1 MRMRIGCFLSAAVL
15 CLLVSGMKWDGG
27 EAAKAAVIR
36 VSPANVQ
43 ASIDNLPESTPD
55 SAKPRSLQAIMA
67 DSATYAGDDDDEDV
81 IEFAPGT
88 YDDIGELL
96 VTRPLT
102 LRKDPGAE
110 GDAVITGELLIQI
123 RSGEVK
129 VEDLTFRNLE
139 LGDVTILRDGEKGYG
154 TPPQQRTGPD
164 VVYCGDVT
172 VQSFLLDRKTKV
184 SAWQARNSCSSNPG
198 SCPSCPSDGSLP
210 DCGHD
215 YRSYTGQLHETEL
228 KKHLDSS
235 SADRFEFFPDTFV
248 SNRETGIPMH
258 YTEDTGTA
266 GRYSSGVWDLSSNS
280 GISHQDTVRDSLG
293 HILINPR
300 WNPSDGGASCPASEA
315 FTGIEITRNSFDGTE
330 VRAIHSL
337 TSGDRIFRR
346 RDGATDCTVD
356 IKIIGNT
363 FRNIGVA
370 DYAYLTARDEN
381 GVPRTDSAGN
391 PVFVMDEQGNRI
403 PRNNEDE
410 YAIGLWDVYRKV
422 TISDNRIEGVSLEP
436 LWIHNLVGSAE
447 VTVSNNLVRGFTA
460 GGNRV
465 GNILIQIGG
474 ALEDSRI
481 TVSGNRVFRSDGN
494 PDYNIVYYE
503 SFLGRAKWCAH
514 ADDLAVITDA
524 TTIAELDR
532 VLQPT
537 IWQSYMPRFP
547 YPPLDND
554 DNVVDADDGTTEGP
568 PLPTPVRLA
577 ELAAES
583 YTVGTPTLKSGDIMI
598 GDYDIVRYRNCFRKR
613 MIYIGGHEDAKVSV
627 VDNDIGYGEGAAT
640 FDNAIDLDGI
650 GGFEAFSGNNIDN
663 YVKNLVGGTFA
674 GSLATRG
681 NYIGSRPRVSR
692 SVTLNRTG
700 ELSEPAAREQGT
712 VGPRAGMTAD
722 SPPMVPRIRSAAVS
736 PSGRNMIVLTYGTAL
751 DGESEPTA
759 GAFTVRYRIEEGR
772 TGIIG
777 VDDVEVDG
785 STVILTL
792 EKEIPSGAS
801 GLTVV
806 YSSEAAGD
814 SAVRSTLGGLDA
826 RDDEAVVRDGDGS
839 STDGGGMMPADP
851 GEGTSPK
858 GDGGCVL
865 ASSGSGGAGL
875 GVLLFLTVAVSF
887 AFMTAGRKRGNV

>member
-1 MRMRIGCFLSAAVL
+1 MRMRMRIGCFMSAAVF
-15 CLLVSGMKWDGG
+15 CLLASGMKWDGG
-27 EAAKAAVIR
+27 EAARAAVIR
-36 VSPANVQ
+36 VTPANVQ
-43 ASIDNLPESTPD
+43 ASIDKLPESTPE

-88 YDDIGELL
+88 YDDVGELL

-102 LRKDPGAE
+102 LRKDPSAD

-123 RSGEVK
+123 RSRDVK
-129 VEDLTFRNLE
+129 VEDLTFRDLE

-154 TPPQQRTGPD
+154 TPPWQRTGPD

-172 VQSFLLDRKTKV
+172 VQSFLLDRKAKV

-228 KKHLDSS
+228 EKHLDSS

-258 YTEDTGTA
+258 YLEDTGTA
-266 GRYSSGVWDLSSNS
+266 GRYSSGVWDFTSNS

-356 IKIIGNT
+356 IKIVGNT

-370 DYAYLTARDEN
+370 DYAYLKARDEN

-481 TVSGNRVFRSDGN
+481 TVSGNRVFRSDSN
-494 PDYNIVYYE
+494 PDYNVVYYA
-503 SFLGRAKWCAH
+503 SFLGRAKWCGH

-524 TTIAELDR
+524 TTIAQLDQF
-532 VLQPT
+532 LQPT
-537 IWQSYMPRFP
+537 IWQSYIPRFP
-547 YPPLDND
+547 YPPLDASS
-554 DNVVDADDGTTEGP
+554 NVVDADDGTTEGP
-568 PLPTPVRLA
+568 PLPTPVRLTK
-577 ELAAES
+577 LAAKS
-583 YTVGTPTLKSGDIMI
+583 STVGTWTLKSADIMI

-663 YVKNLVGGTFA
+663 YVKNLIGGTFA

-681 NYIGSRPRVSR
+681 NYIGLRPRVSR
-692 SVTLNRTG
+692 SATLDRTG
-700 ELSEPAAREQGT
+700 ELSEPVAREQGAI
-712 VGPRAGMTAD
+712 GPRAGMTAE
-722 SPPMVPRIRSAAVS
+722 SPPELPRIESASLTA
-736 PSGRNMIVLTYGTAL
+736 GNMIVVTYDADL
-751 DGESEPTA
+751 DEESTPPD
-759 GAFTVRYRIEEGR
+759 GAFTVRYQVEEGR
-772 TGIIG
+772 FSNIG
-777 VDDVEVDG
+777 VSSISVSGRMV
-785 STVILTL
+785 TLTL
-792 EKEIPSGAS
+792 ASEIPSGAS
-801 GLTVV
+801 GLTVIYTV
-806 YSSEAAGD
+806 PGGD
-814 SAVRSTLGGLDA
+814 AAVRSALGGVAA
-826 RDDEAVVRDGDGS
+826 RDQS
-839 STDGGGMMPADP
+839 SPVATDDGGGGGSVEPPAGP
-851 GEGTSPK
+851 TPTRS

-875 GVLLFLTVAVSF
+875 GMLPFLTAAVSF
-887 AFMTAGRKRGNV
+887 AFAAERKRRRSAR

>member
-1 MRMRIGCFLSAAVL
+1 MYMRTGCFLSAAVF
-15 CLLVSGMKWDGG
+15 CLLVSGMKWDGW
-27 EAAKAAVIR
+27 EAARAAVIK
-36 VSPANVQ
+36 VTPANVQ
-43 ASIDNLPESTPD
+43 ASIDKLPESTPD

-102 LRKDPGAE
+102 LRKDPAAD

-123 RSGEVK
+123 RSREVK

-172 VQSFLLDRKTKV
+172 VQSFLLDRKAKV

-210 DCGHD
+210 DCGHN
-215 YRSYTGQLHETEL
+215 YRSYTGQLHKTEL
-228 KKHLDSS
+228 EKHLDSS

-258 YTEDTGTA
+258 YLEDTGTA
-266 GRYSSGVWDLSSNS
+266 GRYSSGVWDLTSNS

-300 WNPSDGGASCPASEA
+300 YNPSDGAAACPASEA

-356 IKIIGNT
+356 IKIVGNT

-370 DYAYLTARDEN
+370 DYAYLKARDEN

-481 TVSGNRVFRSDGN
+481 TVSGNRVFRSDSN
-494 PDYNIVYYE
+494 PDYNIVYYQ
-503 SFLGRAKWCAH
+503 SFLGRAKWCGH

-524 TTIAELDR
+524 TTIAQLDR

-537 IWQSYMPRFP
+537 IWQSYIPSFP
-547 YPPLDND
+547 YPPHDGSG
-554 DNVVDADDGTTEGP
+554 NVVDADDGTTEGP

-577 ELAAES
+577 ELATRS
-583 YTVGTPTLKSGDIMI
+583 STVGTLRLKSDDIMI
-598 GDYDIVRYRNCFRKR
+598 GNYDIVRYRNCFRKR

-663 YVKNLVGGTFA
+663 YVKNLIGGTFA
-674 GSLATRG
+674 GSLATSG
-681 NYIGSRPRVSR
+681 NYIGLRLRVSR
-692 SVTLNRTG
+692 SSSITLDRTG
-700 ELSEPAAREQGT
+700 ELSEPVVREQQT
-712 VGPRAGMTAD
+712 VGPRAGMTAE
-722 SPPMVPRIRSAAVS
+722 SPPVVPRIRSAAVS
-736 PSGRNMIVLTYGTAL
+736 PSGRNMIVLTYGTVL

-759 GAFTVRYRIEEGR
+759 GAFSVRYRMEDGR
-772 TGIIG
+772 IRIIG

-785 STVILTL
+785 STVVLTL
-792 EKEIPSGAS
+792 GEEIPSGAS
-801 GLTVV
+801 GLTVT
-806 YSSEAAGD
+806 YSSEDAGD
-814 SAVRSTLGGLDA
+814 SAVRSTLGGVNA
-826 RDDEAVVRDGDGS
+826 RDDEAVVSDSDGED
-839 STDGGGMMPADP
+839 MMPPGP
-851 GEGTSPK
+851 GEETAPK
-858 GDGGCVL
+858 GDGGGCVL
-865 ASSGSGGAGL
+865 ASSGSGGVGL
-875 GVLLFLTVAVSF
+875 GMLLTVAVMGMASVLS
-887 AFMTAGRKRGNV
+887 GRKRK

>member
-1 MRMRIGCFLSAAVL
+1 MHMRIGCFLSAAVF

-27 EAAKAAVIR
+27 EAARAAVIK
-36 VSPANVQ
+36 VTPANVQ
-43 ASIDNLPESTPD
+43 ANIDKLPESTAD
-55 SAKPRSLQAIMA
+55 SDKPRSLQAIMA

-102 LRKDPGAE
+102 LRKDPAAE

-123 RSGEVK
+123 RSRDVK
-129 VEDLTFRNLE
+129 VEDLTFRDLE
-139 LGDVTILRDGEKGYG
+139 IGDVTILRDGERGHG
-154 TPPQQRTGPD
+154 TPPWQRTGP
-164 VVYCGDVT
+164 VVTYLGDVT
-172 VQSFLLDRKTKV
+172 VQSFLLDRKAKV
-184 SAWQARNSCSSNPG
+184 AAWKAGGGTG
-198 SCPSCPSDGSLP
+198 SCPENLP
-210 DCGHD
+210 DCAHD

-228 KKHLDSS
+228 TKHLDSS
-235 SADRFEFFPDTFV
+235 SAARFEFYPPTLIT
-248 SNRETGIPMH
+248 NKETGIPME
-258 YTEDTGTA
+258 YSSGNNSRFDTGTDKWDFN
-266 GRYSSGVWDLSSNS
+266 GRSTDQPW
-280 GISHQDTVRDSLG
+280 VRNSLG

-300 WNPSDGGASCPASEA
+300 WNPSDGASACPASEA
-315 FTGIEITRNSFDGTE
+315 FTGLEITRNSFDGTE

-337 TSGDRIFRR
+337 TSGDWIFRK

-356 IKIIGNT
+356 IKIVGNT

-370 DYAYLTARDEN
+370 DYVYLKARDEN
-381 GVPRTDSAGN
+381 GVPRTDSSGN
-391 PVFVMDEQGNRI
+391 PVFIMDENGNRI
-403 PRNNEDE
+403 PDNNEDE

-481 TVSGNRVFRSDGN
+481 TVSGNRVFRSDSN
-494 PDYNIVYYE
+494 PDYNVVYYS
-503 SFLGRAKWCAH
+503 SFFSRAKWCAH
-514 ADDLAVITDA
+514 PDDLATITDA
-524 TTIAELDR
+524 TTIAQLDR

-537 IWQSYMPRFP
+537 IWQSYIPRFP
-547 YPPLDND
+547 YPPLDGGG
-554 DNVVDADDGTTEGP
+554 NVVDADEGDTEGP
-568 PLPTPVRLA
+568 PLPTPVRLT
-577 ELAAES
+577 ELVAES
-583 YTVGTPTLKSGDIMI
+583 STVGTLTLKSDDIVI

-627 VDNDIGYGEGAAT
+627 VDNDIGYGDGAAT

-663 YVKNLVGGTFA
+663 YVKNLIGGTFA
-674 GSLATRG
+674 GSLATSG
-681 NYIGSRPRVSR
+681 NYIGLRPRVSR
-692 SVTLNRTG
+692 SSSITLDRTG
-700 ELSEPAAREQGT
+700 ELSEPVVREQRT
-712 VGPRAGMTAD
+712 VGPRAGMTAE
-722 SPPMVPRIRSAAVS
+722 SPPVVPRIRSAAVS

-759 GAFTVRYRIEEGR
+759 GAFSVRYRMEDGR
-772 TGIIG
+772 IRIIG

-785 STVILTL
+785 STVVLTL
-792 EKEIPSGAS
+792 GEEIPSGAS
-801 GLTVV
+801 GLTVI
-806 YSSEAAGD
+806 YSSEDAGD
-814 SAVRSTLGGLDA
+814 SAVRSTLGGVNA
-826 RDDEAVVRDGDGS
+826 RDDEAVVSDSDGED
-839 STDGGGMMPADP
+839 MMPPGP
-851 GEGTSPK
+851 GEETAPK
-858 GDGGCVL
+858 GDGGGCVL

-875 GVLLFLTVAVSF
+875 GVLLTVAVMGLASF
-887 AFMTAGRKRGNV
+887 LSGRKRK